1 MNIDIL
7 NLEPSVISR
16 DLTGKYILLSGR
28 QKIGKTEFC
37 TLAKDSL
44 ILAFEKGTNAKAGIM
59 VQPIQKWTEFK
70 SVLRQLEKPEAQQ
83 KFKTICIDTISIAYN
98 LCEQYIC
105 NQAGVQKI
113 GEIPYGGGI
122 CRTRK

>member
-1 MNIDIL
+1 MRFNRYAL
-7 NLEPSVISR
+7 
-16 DLTGKYILLSGR
+16 LTGNCKELKDKKLLDLR
-28 QKIGKTEFC
+28 KKKIGKTEFC
-37 TLAKDSL
+37 TMAKDAL
-44 ILAFEKGTNAKAGIM
+44 ILAFEKGTNAKAGVM

-83 KFKTICIDTISIAYN
+83 RFKTICIDTASIAYN

-113 GEIPYGGGI
+113 GEIPYGGRI

>member
-16 DLTGKYILLSGR
+16 DLTGKYILLSGA
-28 QKIGKTEFC
+28 QKLGKTEFC
-37 TLAKDSL
+37 TMAKDAL

-70 SVLRQLEKPEAQQ
+70 SVLRQLEKPKKKK
-83 KFKTICIDTISIAYN
+83 KFKTICIDTVGMEKLSVN
-98 LCEQYIC
+98 LVI
-105 NQAGVQKI
+105 N
-113 GEIPYGGGI
+113 
-122 CRTRK
+122 